1 MNGTLLIALIL
12 NLNLYTAASIQ
23 GAWQLK
29 GSGDPGEVASLIITA
44 DYMSVA
50 VYNEST
56 HEFLR
61 TYGGTYTLT
70 DQKLKWSLEYDS
82 KDTMM
87 IGKIVD
93 FSYQLSSDALTLERE
108 SKVTWTR
115 IDDHQSDLAGCWRI
129 TARVGNDGTL
139 NAMPQGARKTLKIM
153 SGTRFQWFAINPST
167 RQFSGT
173 GGGTYTLADGKY
185 TETIEF
191 FSRDKSRVGSSLSF
205 DAKVD
210 GGTWDHSGKSS
221 TGNPVHE
228 IWTRQ

>member
-1 MNGTLLIALIL
+1 MNGTVLIALIL
-12 NLNLYTAASIQ
+12 NLNLYAADSIQ

-29 GSGDPGEVASLIITA
+29 GSGDPGEVATLIITA

-50 VYNEST
+50 VYNET
-56 HEFLR
+56 TYDFLR
-61 TYGGTYTLT
+61 TYGGAYTLT
-70 DQKLKWSLEYDS
+70 DQKLKLSLEFDS
-82 KDTMM
+82 KDTTM
-87 IGKIVD
+87 IGKIIE
-93 FSYQLSSDALTLERE
+93 FSYQLSPNTLTLQGDT
-108 SKVTWTR
+108 KVTWTW
-115 IDDHQSDLAGCWRI
+115 IEEHQSDLAGCWRI
-129 TARVGNDGTL
+129 TARVGNDGTM

-167 RQFSGT
+167 KQFSGT
-173 GGGTYTLADGKY
+173 GGGTYTLVDGKY

>member
-1 MNGTLLIALIL
+1 M
-12 NLNLYTAASIQ
+12 IQ
-23 GAWQLK
+23 
-29 GSGDPGEVASLIITA
+29 
-44 DYMSVA
+44 
-50 VYNEST
+50 
-56 HEFLR
+56 
-61 TYGGTYTLT
+61 
-70 DQKLKWSLEYDS
+70 

-93 FSYQLSSDALTLERE
+93 FSYQLSSNALTLERE